1 MYRKLV
7 MKIKKR
13 VGIPRSLLYYKYYP
27 LWKTFFE
34 ELDCE
39 VVVSDESTSKIV
51 DVGSRYAIDEICI
64 PLKLYYGHLINLLH
78 QKEIDFLFV
87 PRYVSTTYGTY
98 MCPKFLGLPDMVR
111 GTMDNLPPIIE
122 MDIDLRK
129 KPKYASAIQTGRQLN
144 KSFSQ
149 IRRAYEKA
157 VQNYHYFRE
166 LMVKGLTFK
175 KAMNIINK
183 NIQNFEPKPIT
194 HNGVKIGII
203 GHGYNVHDPF
213 INMNLFQK
221 LKEMNAYAITLEN
234 LPLNIFK
241 NKTIITNTLK
251 NYWGNEEEI
260 LSAVNYLFQDEALDG
275 LIFICSFCC
284 GPDSLIDE
292 LIQRDSK
299 QLSIPYISLVLD
311 EHSGQAGVITRIE
324 AFVDMI
330 IRKKRGLKITKEEKI
345 PVNVITRESKEGI

>member
-1 MYRKLV
+1 MIIIKN
-7 MKIKKR
+7 KI
-13 VGIPRSLLYYKYYP
+13 GIPRSLLYYKYYP

-34 ELDCE
+34 ELGFE
-39 VVVSDESTSKIV
+39 IVLSDQSTSKIV
-51 DVGSRYAIDEICI
+51 EIGSRYAIDEICI
-64 PLKLYYGHLINLLH
+64 PLKLYYGHLMNLL
-78 QKEIDFLFV
+78 QKEIDYLFV
-87 PRYVSTTYGTY
+87 PRYISTTFGTY

-122 MDIDLRK
+122 MDVDLRK

-144 KSFSQ
+144 RSMSQ
-149 IRRAYEKA
+149 IQKAYEKA
-157 VQNYHYFRE
+157 VKVYKYFRN

-183 NIQNFEPKPIT
+183 NIQNFEPRIHDRK
-194 HNGVKIGII
+194 NNEVKIGVI
-203 GHGYNVHDPF
+203 GHGYNVHDPY
-213 INMNLFQK
+213 INMNLFKK
-221 LKEMNAYAITLEN
+221 LREMGAYPITLEN
-234 LPLNIFK
+234 LPLRIFK
-241 NKTIITNTLK
+241 KKTIITNTLQ

-260 LSAVNYLFQDEALDG
+260 LSAVNYLFKDKTLDG

-292 LIQRDSK
+292 LITRDSN
-299 QLSIPYISLVLD
+299 QLNIPYISLVLD

-330 IRKKRGLKITKEEKI
+330 IRKKRNLKIKKEQKI
-345 PVNVITRESKEGI
+345 PIETTSEQFKGTK

>member
-1 MYRKLV
+1 MSE
-7 MKIKKR
+7 IQKR

-34 ELDCE
+34 ELGFE

-51 DVGSRYAIDEICI
+51 EIGSRHAIDEICI
-64 PLKLYYGHLINLLH
+64 PLKLYYGHLINLL

-87 PRYVSTTYGTY
+87 PRYISTTFGTY

-122 MDIDLRK
+122 MNVDLRK
-129 KPKYASAIQTGRQLN
+129 KPIYASAIQTGRQLN
-144 KSFSQ
+144 RSLSQ
-149 IRRAYEKA
+149 IQKAYEKA
-157 VQNYHYFRE
+157 IKSYHYFRN

-175 KAMNIINK
+175 RAMNLINK
-183 NIQNFEPKPIT
+183 NIENFEPKQRKY
-194 HNGVKIGII
+194 NGVKIGII
-203 GHGYNVHDPF
+203 GHGYNVHDQY
-213 INMNLFQK
+213 INMNLFRK
-221 LKEMNAYAITLEN
+221 LREMNVRAITLEN
-234 LPLNIFK
+234 LPLEIFK
-241 NKTIITNTLK
+241 EKTIITNTLK

-260 LSAVNYLFQDEALDG
+260 LSAVNYLFKDKTLDG

-292 LIQRDSK
+292 LITRDSK
-299 QLSIPYISLVLD
+299 KLSIPYISLVLD
-311 EHSGQAGVITRIE
+311 EHSGQTGVITRIE

-330 IRKKRGLKITKEEKI
+330 IRKKRGLKIKKKQIKEQKI
-345 PVNVITRESKEGI
+345 LIQAASEVKGGTE